1 MNQHGTQQWTLVA
14 KMLKVQVVTSHR
26 SGKQCRERWHNHLDP
41 KINKGPISHEEE
53 RMIFRLLKRFGNKW
67 AMIAKHIPGRS
78 DNCIKNY
85 YYSTTRKHKRRID
98 KMLKTPQI
106 RALLGYQ
113 ENAITADLLYSL
125 VAAGNVTYD

>member
-1 MNQHGTQQWTLVA
+1 M
-14 KMLKVQVVTSHR
+14 
-26 SGKQCRERWHNHLDP
+26 DP

-106 RALLGYQ
+106 RKLINNESRASLESNPILITYCVGALLGYQ